1 MGNLHYIVYIDKNND
16 EKYDIRTEIETIGL
30 KNRAPGAKT
39 TNFSTLNEAF
49 MSISGTIEGND
60 SIKCTTIT
68 IGCTGRQKCRHTEQG
83 YKCAIYKKGMLWQGR
98 VNGELIVSTPFRW
111 LTLFI
116 IKYHVK
122 DLKRS
127 ASFTL

>member
-1 MGNLHYIVYIDKNND
+1 MGNFHYIVYIDKNND

-30 KNRAPGAKT
+30 KNRAPGAKK

-68 IGCTGRQKCRHTEQG
+68 IDCTGRQKRQHTEQG

-127 ASFTL
+127 VSFRL